1 MVTATAA
8 VAPERAG
15 VPGHDPASGQSTV
28 TVRLF
33 DADRT
38 DSVLELTPALARRL
52 NDRQLLWIDVRGPLD
67 AATADD
73 IARRM
78 RLKPRT
84 RRVLTADPE
93 GPYIALHG
101 SYFHIRVET
110 EADHR
115 PAADAPR
122 WLDLIASKGIV
133 ISSHREPIELLKGL
147 DERFENDSTLGSID
161 GPAFVHTVLSGVV
174 TSYFRAVDA
183 IEDAVD
189 ELDGRALRMRP
200 GKDILADLVG
210 LRRRIARLR
219 RAISDQREIFAALG
233 AADFSATI
241 PGDDPADF
249 AALADRFENAL
260 RAVEDSRD
268 LLIGSFDVFM
278 TRTAQGTNDVMK
290 VLALATVLLLPG
302 SLIAG
307 LLGMNVDVPLP
318 KDGTFSFW
326 LVVVAIVGLAA
337 AVLAVARARRWI

>member
-1 MVTATAA
+1 MTATAA
-8 VAPERAG
+8 VAPERAA
-15 VPGHDPASGQSTV
+15 PRPRDRTPGQSTV

-38 DSVLELTPALARRL
+38 DSVLELAPALSRRL
-52 NDRQLLWIDVRGPLD
+52 SDRQLLWIDVRGPLD
-67 AATADD
+67 AVTADE

-84 RRVLTADPE
+84 RRALVEETE

-101 SYFHIRVET
+101 SYVHIRVET
-110 EADHR
+110 EADHG

-133 ISSHREPIELLKGL
+133 VSSHREPIELLRGL
-147 DERFENDSTLGSID
+147 DERIENDSTVGSIN
-161 GPAFVHTVLSGVV
+161 GPAFVHVVLNGVV

-189 ELDGRALRMRP
+189 DLDGRALRMRP
-200 GKDILADLVG
+200 GNDLLADLVG

-219 RAISDQREIFAALG
+219 RALSDQREVFAALG
-233 AADFSATI
+233 AADFSAAI

-249 AALADRFENAL
+249 PALADRFENAL
-260 RAVEDSRD
+260 RSVEDSRD

-326 LVVVAIVGLAA
+326 LVVVAIVVLAA
-337 AVLAVARARRWI
+337 TVLIVARARRWI